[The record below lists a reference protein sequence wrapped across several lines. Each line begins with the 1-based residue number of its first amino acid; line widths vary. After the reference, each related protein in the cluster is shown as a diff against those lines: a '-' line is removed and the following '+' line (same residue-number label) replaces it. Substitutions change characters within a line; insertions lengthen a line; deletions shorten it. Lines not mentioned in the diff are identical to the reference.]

1 MIGDCPTERNVG
13 SEFGK
18 TAESD
23 MKNLTAT
30 SKLIIADD
38 GGSGLP
44 FPFPGDLP
52 SPGFEPWSLM
62 SPALAGGFFA
72 TSATWE
78 ACQV

>member
-1 MIGDCPTERNVG
+1 MIEDCPTERNVG

-38 GGSGLP
+38 GGSG
-44 FPFPGDLP
+44 
-52 SPGFEPWSLM
+52 
-62 SPALAGGFFA
+62 
-72 TSATWE
+72 
-78 ACQV
+78 